1 MNKTIP
7 FFLTFILSFIVF
19 LPTLFAQVNTPKASP
34 LAKVSQSVGL
44 TQIDY
49 EYSRPSVNSREIFGA
64 LIPFGKVWRT
74 GANAATK
81 ITFSTDVTIDGKK
94 LNKGTY
100 ALYVKPNKNNW
111 EIIFYSEIGSWG
123 LPPVWDSTKVAVSSI
138 VNVVNELKSTETFTI
153 SLNDL
158 KYESVNLKFEWA
170 KTSANINIQL
180 PTVDMALKSIDK
192 TMSGPSESDYLSAAT
207 FYLEQNI
214 KLDTALVYVKK
225 AIALKGE
232 DVYWML
238 RRQALI
244 EQKLGDIKSA
254 LVSANRALIAAQ
266 KSGNAEAVQMTTELV
281 NELK

>member
-1 MNKTIP
+1 MKK
-7 FFLTFILSFIVF
+7 LSLLALSFIF
-19 LPTLFAQVNTPKASP
+19 FANTSFTQVNTPKASP
-34 LAKVSQSVGL
+34 LAKVSQTVGL

-49 EYSRPSVNSREIFGA
+49 EYSRPSVNGREIFGA

-74 GANAATK
+74 GANSATK
-81 ITFSTDVTIDGKK
+81 ITFSTDVNMDGKK
-94 LNKGTY
+94 LSKGTY
-100 ALYVKPNKNNW
+100 ALYVKPNKDSW
-111 EIIFYSEIGSWG
+111 EIIFYSELGSWG
-123 LPPVWDSTKVAVSSI
+123 LPPVWDSTKVALSS
-138 VNVVNELKSTETFTI
+138 VVKVVNEVKSAETFSI

-170 KTSANINIQL
+170 KTSATLNIQL
-180 PTVDMALKSIDK
+180 PTVEMALKSIDK
-192 TMSGPSESDYLSAAT
+192 TMSGPGESDYFSAAT
-207 FYLEQNI
+207 FYFEQNI

-244 EQKLGDIKSA
+244 EQKLGDKKAA
-254 LVSANRALIAAQ
+254 LISANRALVAAQ
-266 KSGNAEAVQMTTELV
+266 KTGNPEAIQISTELV